1 MVLAISRFGLDRPFN
16 ILLSKKCM
24 KNLIKLLFLGCLG
37 LFFVPTKMGA
47 QASPNCETIRVDDYY
62 IGRTFFNHGSVSNS
76 VNTKIQLSATVGQT
90 ITGSF
95 FGTGVKG
102 GYGFWAGFTMPPKPP
117 SVLASQGDLE
127 DRIEIKWTPD
137 PLSPAATS
145 YKVYRNNSL
154 LATLDGETYSFMDFN
169 VIAGTFY
176 TYSVSGI
183 NSSGEGN
190 RSSALGHVNP
200 NGVVTGRIT
209 SSTGNPV
216 VETIVTISP
225 TLGSSLR
232 FSGDDMAFT
241 DYNSKF
247 PRSNFTL
254 SAWMK
259 LDSVNDSTAIFDMG
273 SNLSK
278 NWWLHTLPAAA
289 GKGVRFGVGKGG
301 NQKTELNFTFPV
313 GTESNWHNIAAS
325 YNGNALLLYIDGNLV
340 GSTATTISTDS
351 IPLFFG
357 QTPTASR
364 FFKGHLDEVRFF
376 NRQLAQTEVQLF
388 MKQSGNSDAKG
399 LVAYWKFD
407 EGVGNKAFDVTGNRF
422 QLYFCGPEWD
432 KADKPDVVNAAISNE
447 NGFYKIVGVNY
458 GAGTTFNV
466 SASKNFYFNQSLEFN
481 ASNLDFARLTNFAL
495 RDSATITASVNGF
508 DLSGKQV
515 ILSKADNAGANQFAV
530 FLNAGNIEVMV
541 GSTTQQYGSL
551 GLGFHHLAFV
561 LQRAGTNLTVT
572 FYKDGVLNGAKSFP
586 TTNWTGLPWRLGARA
601 VSTNTHNDYF
611 TGLIDEVAFFS
622 QMLPLNTIQKYASD
636 GTGVTDTS
644 LISYFNLNEGM
655 GTSLKD
661 IGTALTG
668 DGQVFGARW
677 SSVTAIIQSLPHDFS
692 PSISVVTLNPS
703 NTSADKVDFTDL
715 STIPVSCY
723 VRFENTNC
731 FQAKVEILVNGKSN
745 VPQIFTNNDGRFSA
759 DFEPGKKIVLTP
771 KFEDHTFFP
780 ATWEIPNIA
789 APMSGI
795 LFRNQVKRSVTG
807 QMAGGICRKSI
818 IPSGAIAKVKIATLN
833 GCFEKVVQLSE
844 NGKFI
849 FNGIPADS
857 VTLTVIEHSNPVIY
871 NFFQKLGGQTISLK
885 MSNDTVDFIYLAPPN
900 VELTPLDTNLCGDPM
915 LDMLQRSKTTVR
927 VFEQYDGGKCY
938 LQNAL
943 LTINNNIASLPQ
955 FDTLMSG
962 GSLVHSFRVEAPN
975 IVAPFFKQ
983 IQVTATS
990 NGEKSTASLQAV
1002 VLGRRPRQTTF
1013 TSSSPSIP
1021 FIILR
1026 DPPGD
1031 ASYSYIEEGQ
1041 TVCESWAFS
1050 ATDSKDTEGDV
1061 TLSLGPDIEL
1071 EAGTPFFSVGTAI
1084 DATADLGYTFSSNVT
1099 NLASEEMEMCITST
1113 RTIST
1118 SDNDIIVGGE
1128 MGGDVYVGGAM
1139 NFLYGITDELLY
1151 DTANCSF
1158 YLDKGMFMFPDGFAT
1173 TFLYTEYHIINNI
1186 IPALTLL
1193 GDTTSVKTWES
1204 IIADNDKQKKE
1215 AVFAKN
1221 LSFDAGVVYEESET
1235 TENSKSKTTS
1245 WVQNFSDGYSQAFGL
1260 TVNGIGAT
1268 SGLAINWTKEQ
1279 SKDTTKT
1286 TVDSR
1291 TVGYVLADD
1300 DIGDNFTVN
1309 IKKDKTYG
1317 TPVFETVSG
1326 QTQCPFEPN
1335 TQPREGVDL
1344 AADRQVA
1351 INVPMNE
1358 PAIFKLKLGNKSQSE
1373 ESKSY
1378 SLASSQESNPL
1389 GAVILFNGQEA
1400 LNVGVP
1406 FGQSVEVIMTVYRGP
1421 EAFTYENLSVS
1432 LFSDCEADRAGSL
1445 SIDVDSEF
1453 NEDMEFDVYF
1463 LEPCSPIDIGFPLQ
1477 NWVLTPNSGD
1487 TMLITLNEF
1496 NRNDVD
1502 LELIRVQ
1509 YRRKQGDGAWI
1520 NIAEVLKA
1528 DLDNDVFKIVK
1539 WGTAGFKDGEYEIR
1553 ALTQCIGGL
1562 NAGISNVILGR
1573 FERQAPEM
1581 FGTPEPIDG
1590 VFSIGDEI
1598 SITFNEQIKCDGL
1611 IKADVFNNN
1620 NVGLYDVSTGTL
1632 IDAIISC
1639 SKDKIIITPNVPNKF
1654 IENKTLQVRVNNISD
1669 LAGNKFLEKK
1679 WDFFVDRNPISW
1691 SEDQVNVIK
1700 LEEETITVTRKL
1712 VNSGGQVQN
1721 YELKDLP
1728 NWVKVLPLVGTLQPG
1743 AFQVITFEFD
1753 NSAALGHYRDTIFA
1767 ESAQG
1772 SEPLYLDFRVVCPD
1786 PVWNLNREG
1795 YSFSMNMTLELN
1807 IDGTVSKDNRD
1818 IVGAFIGR
1826 ELRGLGR
1833 VQYNQELKKHLVFM
1847 TVYSN
1852 VASGDTVKFQVWD
1865 ASACKLY
1872 GKTIESFKFE
1882 PDGLIGSPFQSQVL
1896 RTNNLLLVKIPIQVG
1911 WNWISYN
1918 VGLPDPTVEKALE
1931 SLSNPKG
1938 ATIKSQT
1945 AFSSYS
1951 TSLLSWVGSLKNL
1964 SHLSMYQYQSASTDS
1979 LLLLGSPLDP
1989 TMPIPVVSGWNW
2001 IGFLPQRGMP
2011 VTTALSSLKPQNG
2024 DLIKGQFTF
2033 AQYVTGLGWL
2043 GNLTYMSSPNGYLL
2057 KLSSPGTLIYPKI
2070 TGNNLQTDKVEKGKL
2085 PSTISKP
2092 GHFNYWKVKPVGFEQ
2107 SMNII
2112 ALVER
2117 NGQGNIL
2124 DDGDEVGAFFKDEL
2138 RGVSEV
2144 IYVKALDAYLIF
2156 LTVFANF
2163 EGETIRFKF
2172 FDSSESKV
2180 FDLNESILFKTN
2192 TIKGLVEKP
2201 QLFTISSPTA
2211 VSNLALEN
2219 QNLEVYPNPASEIA
2233 FIQLNLTE
2241 NEALSVQVTDA
2252 FGRELW
2258 KSDVEGNIG
2267 VNKFEWKI
2275 SSDLPSGWYF
2285 VTVKGK
2291 NGLRISKIEVLR

>member
-1 MVLAISRFGLDRPFN
+1 
-16 ILLSKKCM
+16 M
-24 KNLIKLLFLGCLG
+24 KNLINFLFLVSLG
-37 LFFVPTKMGA
+37 LFIVPTKMGA
-47 QASPNCETIRVDDYY
+47 QASPNCETISVDDYF

-90 ITGSF
+90 ITGNF
-95 FGTGVKG
+95 FGSGVKG

-117 SVLASQGDLE
+117 TVVASQGDLE

-183 NSSGEGN
+183 NTSGEGN

-216 VETIVTISP
+216 VETVVTISP

-232 FSGDDMAFT
+232 FTGDDMAFT
-241 DYNSKF
+241 QYHQKF
-247 PRSNFTL
+247 PKSNFTV
-254 SAWMK
+254 SAWIK
-259 LDSVNDSTAIFDMG
+259 LDSTNDNTAILDMG
-273 SNLSK
+273 SNLNK
-278 NWWLHTLPAAA
+278 NWWLHTLPAST

-301 NQKTELNFTFPV
+301 SQKTELNFTFPV
-313 GTESNWHNIAAS
+313 ETESDWHNIAAS
-325 YNGNALLLYIDGNLV
+325 YNGNAFLLYVDGNLV
-340 GSTATTISTDS
+340 GSTATTISLDS
-351 IPLFFG
+351 VSLFLG

-364 FFKGHLDEVRFF
+364 FFKGHLDELRFF
-376 NRQLAQTEVQLF
+376 NRQLAQTEVQMF
-388 MKQSGNSDAKG
+388 MKQSGNSDANG

-407 EGVGNKAFDVTGNRF
+407 EGVGNKAFDLTGNRL

-432 KADKPDVVNAAISNE
+432 KADIPNVVNAAISNE
-447 NGFYKIVGVNY
+447 NGFYKIAGVNY

-466 SASKNFYFNQSLEFN
+466 SPSKNFYFNQSLEFN
-481 ASNLDFARLTNFAL
+481 ASNSNYARLTNFSL
-495 RDSATITASVNGF
+495 RDSATITTTVNGF

-541 GSTTQQYGSL
+541 GNTTQQYGSL
-551 GLGFHHLAFV
+551 GLGFHHLAFI
-561 LQRAGTNLTVT
+561 LQKVGTNLTVT
-572 FYKDGVLNGAKSFP
+572 YYKDGVLVGAKSFA

-601 VSTNTHNDYF
+601 VSANTQVDFF

-622 QMLPLNTIQKYASD
+622 QMLPVTTIQKYATD

-644 LISYFNLNEGM
+644 LVSYFNLNEGM
-655 GTSLKD
+655 GTSIKD

-668 DGQVFGARW
+668 NGQVFGARW
-677 SSVTAIIQSLPHDFS
+677 STVTAIIQTLPHDFS
-692 PSISVVTLNPS
+692 PTVSVVTLNPS

-715 STIPVSCY
+715 STIPVSGY

-731 FQAKVEILVNGKSN
+731 FQGKVEILVNGKSN
-745 VPQIFTNNDGRFSA
+745 VPQIFTDIDGRFSA

-780 ATWEIPNIA
+780 ATWEIPNVTV
-789 APMSGI
+789 PLSGI
-795 LFRNQVKRSVTG
+795 LFRNQVKRKVIG
-807 QMAGGICRKSI
+807 QMAGGICRNSI
-818 IPSGAIAKVKIATLN
+818 IPSGAIAKVKLTTLN
-833 GCFEKVVQLSE
+833 GCFEKVIQLSQ
-844 NGKFI
+844 NGKFT
-849 FNGIPADS
+849 FDGIPADS
-857 VTLTVIEHSNPVIY
+857 VTLSVIEHSNPVIY

-885 MSNDTVDFIYLAPPN
+885 SANDTVDFIYLAPPN

-915 LDMLQRSKTTVR
+915 LNMLQRSKTTIK

-943 LTINNNIASLPQ
+943 ITINNDIASLPQ
-955 FDTLMSG
+955 FDTLMSS

-975 IVAPFFKQ
+975 IVAPYLKKL
-983 IQVTATS
+983 QVTATS
-990 NGEKSTASLQAV
+990 NGEKSTATLEAV

-1041 TVCESWAFS
+1041 TVCETWAFS
-1050 ATDSKDTEGDV
+1050 ATDAKDTEGDV
-1061 TLSLGPDIEL
+1061 TLSLGPDIEI
-1071 EAGTPFFSVGTAI
+1071 ETGTPFFSVGTAI
-1084 DATADLGYTFSSNVT
+1084 DVTADLGYTFSSNVT

-1118 SDNDIIVGGE
+1118 SDNDLIVGGE

-1173 TFLYTEYHIINNI
+1173 TFLYTEYHIKNNI
-1186 IPALTLL
+1186 IPSLTLL
-1193 GDTTSVKTWES
+1193 GDTTSVKIWES
-1204 IIADNDKQKKE
+1204 IIADNEKQKKE
-1215 AVFAKN
+1215 AVFSKN

-1245 WVQNFSDGYSQAFGL
+1245 WVQNFSDGYSQAFGV
-1260 TVNGIGAT
+1260 TVNGVGAS
-1268 SGLAINWTKEQ
+1268 SGLAISWTKEQ

-1326 QTQCPFEPN
+1326 QTQCPYEPN

-1344 AADRQVA
+1344 AADKLVA

-1389 GAVILFNGQEA
+1389 GAIILFNGQES

-1406 FGQSVEVIMTVYRGP
+1406 FGQSVDVIMSVYRGP

-1432 LFSDCEADRAGSL
+1432 LFSDCESDRAGTL
-1445 SIDVDSEF
+1445 NLDVDPEF

-1477 NWVLTPNSGD
+1477 DWVLTPNSGD

-1496 NRNDVD
+1496 KRDDPD

-1520 NIAEVLKA
+1520 NITEVRKA

-1539 WGTAGFKDGEYEIR
+1539 WGTNGLKDGEYEIR
-1553 ALTQCIGGL
+1553 ALTQCTGGL
-1562 NAGISNVILGR
+1562 NAGISTVIKGR
-1573 FERQAPEM
+1573 LERQAPEV

-1590 VFSIGDEI
+1590 VLSIGDEI
-1598 SITFNEQIKCDGL
+1598 SITFNEQIKCEGI
-1611 IKADVFNNN
+1611 IKADVFKNN
-1620 NVGLYDVSTGTL
+1620 NVGLYDLATGTL
-1632 IDAIISC
+1632 IDAIVSC

-1654 IENKTLQVRVNNISD
+1654 IENKMLQVRVNNIPD
-1669 LAGNKFLEKK
+1669 LAGNVFLEKK

-1691 SEDQVNVIK
+1691 SENQVNVVK
-1700 LEEETITVTRKL
+1700 LEEEIVTVTRKL

-1728 NWVKVLPLVGTLQPG
+1728 KWVKVLPLAGTLQPG
-1743 AFQVITFEFD
+1743 AFQIVTFEFD
-1753 NSAALGHYRDTIFA
+1753 NSAALGQYRDTIFA

-1795 YSFSMNMTLELN
+1795 FSFSMNMTLELN
-1807 IDGTVSKDNRD
+1807 IDGVVSTDNRD

-1852 VASGDTVKFQVWD
+1852 VSSGDTVKFQVWD

-1882 PDGLIGSPFQSQVL
+1882 PDGLVGSPFQSQIL
-1896 RTNNLLLVKIPIQVG
+1896 RTNNLLLVKVPIQVG

-1918 VGLPDPTVEKALE
+1918 VGLPDSTVGKALE

-1938 ATIKSQT
+1938 ALIKGQT

-1951 TSLLSWVGSLKNL
+1951 TSLSSWIGSLKSL
-1964 SHLSMYQYQSASTDS
+1964 THFSMYQYQSASTDS

-1989 TMPIPVVSGWNW
+1989 TTPIPVVSGWNW
-2001 IGFLPQRGMP
+2001 IGYLPQRGMP

-2033 AQYVTGLGWL
+2033 AQYVEGLGWL

-2057 KLSSPGTLIYPKI
+2057 KLANPGSLVYPKI
-2070 TGNNLQTDKVEKGKL
+2070 TGNNLQSNKEEKGKI
-2085 PSTISKP
+2085 PSSNVTP
-2092 GHFNYWKVKPVGFEQ
+2092 GHFNNWNVKPIGFEQ

-2112 ALVER
+2112 ALVEKT
-2117 NGQGNIL
+2117 GQGAIL
-2124 DDGDEVGAFFKDEL
+2124 DEGDEVGAFVKDEL
-2138 RGVSEV
+2138 RGVSKI
-2144 IYVKALDAYLIF
+2144 IYVEELDAYLIF
-2156 LTVFANF
+2156 LTVFANH
-2163 EGETIRFKF
+2163 EGESIQFKF
-2172 FDSSESKV
+2172 YDASESKI
-2180 FDLNESILFKTN
+2180 FGLNESIQFKN
-2192 TIKGLVEKP
+2192 NSIKGLVEKP
-2201 QLFTISSPTA
+2201 QIFTIASITA
-2211 VSNLALEN
+2211 THDLNLEN
-2219 QNLEVYPNPASEIA
+2219 QNLEIFPNPAKESAYMKI
-2233 FIQLNLTE
+2233 NLTE
-2241 NEALSVQVTDA
+2241 NEALTIQVNDA
-2252 FGRELW
+2252 FGREVWNSAL
-2258 KSDVEGNIG
+2258 EGRVGENI
-2267 VNKFEWKI
+2267 VEWKI
-2275 SSDLPSGWYF
+2275 NADIPSGLYF
-2285 VTVKGK
+2285 ITVRGK
-2291 NGLRISKIEVLR
+2291 NGMRISKMEILR

>member
-1 MVLAISRFGLDRPFN
+1 
-16 ILLSKKCM
+16 M

-254 SAWMK
+254 SAWIK

-715 STIPVSCY
+715 STIPVSGY

-745 VPQIFTNNDGRFSA
+745 VPQIFTDSEGRFSA

-2124 DDGDEVGAFFKDEL
+2124 DDEDEVGAFFKDEL

>member
-1 MVLAISRFGLDRPFN
+1 
-16 ILLSKKCM
+16 M

-254 SAWMK
+254 SAWIK

-622 QMLPLNTIQKYASD
+622 QMLPLNTIQKYATD

-715 STIPVSCY
+715 STIPVSGY
-723 VRFENTNC
+723 IRFENTNC

-1193 GDTTSVKTWES
+1193 GDTTSVKTWEN

-1326 QTQCPFEPN
+1326 QTQCPYEPN

-1344 AADRQVA
+1344 AADKQVA

-2117 NGQGNIL
+2117 NGQGDIL

-2144 IYVKALDAYLIF
+2144 IYVEALDAYLIF

-2180 FDLNESILFKTN
+2180 FDLNETILFKNN

-2219 QNLEVYPNPASEIA
+2219 QNMEVYPNPASEIA
-2233 FIQLNLTE
+2233 FIQVNLPVKE
-2241 NEALSVQVTDA
+2241 SLSIQVADA

>member
-1 MVLAISRFGLDRPFN
+1 M
-16 ILLSKKCM
+16 
-24 KNLIKLLFLGCLG
+24 
-37 LFFVPTKMGA
+37 
-47 QASPNCETIRVDDYY
+47 
-62 IGRTFFNHGSVSNS
+62 
-76 VNTKIQLSATVGQT
+76 
-90 ITGSF
+90 
-95 FGTGVKG
+95 
-102 GYGFWAGFTMPPKPP
+102 
-117 SVLASQGDLE
+117 
-127 DRIEIKWTPD
+127 
-137 PLSPAATS
+137 
-145 YKVYRNNSL
+145 
-154 LATLDGETYSFMDFN
+154 
-169 VIAGTFY
+169 
-176 TYSVSGI
+176 
-183 NSSGEGN
+183 
-190 RSSALGHVNP
+190 
-200 NGVVTGRIT
+200 
-209 SSTGNPV
+209 
-216 VETIVTISP
+216 
-225 TLGSSLR
+225 
-232 FSGDDMAFT
+232 
-241 DYNSKF
+241 
-247 PRSNFTL
+247 
-254 SAWMK
+254 
-259 LDSVNDSTAIFDMG
+259 
-273 SNLSK
+273 
-278 NWWLHTLPAAA
+278 
-289 GKGVRFGVGKGG
+289 
-301 NQKTELNFTFPV
+301 
-313 GTESNWHNIAAS
+313 
-325 YNGNALLLYIDGNLV
+325 
-340 GSTATTISTDS
+340 
-351 IPLFFG
+351 
-357 QTPTASR
+357 
-364 FFKGHLDEVRFF
+364 
-376 NRQLAQTEVQLF
+376 
-388 MKQSGNSDAKG
+388 
-399 LVAYWKFD
+399 
-407 EGVGNKAFDVTGNRF
+407 
-422 QLYFCGPEWD
+422 
-432 KADKPDVVNAAISNE
+432 
-447 NGFYKIVGVNY
+447 
-458 GAGTTFNV
+458 
-466 SASKNFYFNQSLEFN
+466 
-481 ASNLDFARLTNFAL
+481 
-495 RDSATITASVNGF
+495 
-508 DLSGKQV
+508 
-515 ILSKADNAGANQFAV
+515 
-530 FLNAGNIEVMV
+530 
-541 GSTTQQYGSL
+541 
-551 GLGFHHLAFV
+551 
-561 LQRAGTNLTVT
+561 
-572 FYKDGVLNGAKSFP
+572 
-586 TTNWTGLPWRLGARA
+586 
-601 VSTNTHNDYF
+601 
-611 TGLIDEVAFFS
+611 
-622 QMLPLNTIQKYASD
+622 
-636 GTGVTDTS
+636 
-644 LISYFNLNEGM
+644 
-655 GTSLKD
+655 
-661 IGTALTG
+661 
-668 DGQVFGARW
+668 
-677 SSVTAIIQSLPHDFS
+677 
-692 PSISVVTLNPS
+692 
-703 NTSADKVDFTDL
+703 
-715 STIPVSCY
+715 
-723 VRFENTNC
+723 
-731 FQAKVEILVNGKSN
+731 
-745 VPQIFTNNDGRFSA
+745 
-759 DFEPGKKIVLTP
+759 
-771 KFEDHTFFP
+771 
-780 ATWEIPNIA
+780 
-789 APMSGI
+789 
-795 LFRNQVKRSVTG
+795 
-807 QMAGGICRKSI
+807 
-818 IPSGAIAKVKIATLN
+818 
-833 GCFEKVVQLSE
+833 
-844 NGKFI
+844 
-849 FNGIPADS
+849 
-857 VTLTVIEHSNPVIY
+857 
-871 NFFQKLGGQTISLK
+871 
-885 MSNDTVDFIYLAPPN
+885 
-900 VELTPLDTNLCGDPM
+900 
-915 LDMLQRSKTTVR
+915 
-927 VFEQYDGGKCY
+927 
-938 LQNAL
+938 
-943 LTINNNIASLPQ
+943 
-955 FDTLMSG
+955 
-962 GSLVHSFRVEAPN
+962 
-975 IVAPFFKQ
+975 
-983 IQVTATS
+983 
-990 NGEKSTASLQAV
+990 
-1002 VLGRRPRQTTF
+1002 
-1013 TSSSPSIP
+1013 
-1021 FIILR
+1021 
-1026 DPPGD
+1026 
-1031 ASYSYIEEGQ
+1031 
-1041 TVCESWAFS
+1041 
-1050 ATDSKDTEGDV
+1050 
-1061 TLSLGPDIEL
+1061 
-1071 EAGTPFFSVGTAI
+1071 
-1084 DATADLGYTFSSNVT
+1084 
-1099 NLASEEMEMCITST
+1099 
-1113 RTIST
+1113 
-1118 SDNDIIVGGE
+1118 
-1128 MGGDVYVGGAM
+1128 
-1139 NFLYGITDELLY
+1139 
-1151 DTANCSF
+1151 
-1158 YLDKGMFMFPDGFAT
+1158 
-1173 TFLYTEYHIINNI
+1173 
-1186 IPALTLL
+1186 
-1193 GDTTSVKTWES
+1193 
-1204 IIADNDKQKKE
+1204 
-1215 AVFAKN
+1215 
-1221 LSFDAGVVYEESET
+1221 
-1235 TENSKSKTTS
+1235 
-1245 WVQNFSDGYSQAFGL
+1245 
-1260 TVNGIGAT
+1260 
-1268 SGLAINWTKEQ
+1268 
-1279 SKDTTKT
+1279 
-1286 TVDSR
+1286 
-1291 TVGYVLADD
+1291 LADD

-1326 QTQCPFEPN
+1326 QTQCPYEPN

-1344 AADRQVA
+1344 AADKQVA

-1378 SLASSQESNPL
+1378 SLGSSQESNPL
-1389 GAVILFNGQEA
+1389 GAVILFNGQES

-1421 EAFTYENLSVS
+1421 EAFNYENLSVS
-1432 LFSDCEADRAGSL
+1432 LFSDCESDRAGTL
-1445 SIDVDSEF
+1445 SIDVDPEF

-1528 DLDNDVFKIVK
+1528 ALDNDVFKIVK
-1539 WGTAGFKDGEYEIR
+1539 WGTAGLKDGEYEIR

-1562 NAGISNVILGR
+1562 NAGISTVILGR
-1573 FERQAPEM
+1573 FERQAPEV

-1654 IENKTLQVRVNNISD
+1654 IENKTLQVRVNNIPD
-1669 LAGNKFLEKK
+1669 LAGNIFLEKK

-1691 SEDQVNVIK
+1691 SEDQVNVVK

-1728 NWVKVLPLVGTLQPG
+1728 KWVKVLPLVGTLQPG

-1753 NSAALGHYRDTIFA
+1753 NSTSLGQYRDTIFV

-1772 SEPLYLDFRVVCPD
+1772 SEPIYLDFRVVCPD

-1852 VASGDTVKFQVWD
+1852 VSSGDTVKFQVWD

-1918 VGLPDPTVEKALE
+1918 VGLPDSTVGKALE

-1989 TMPIPVVSGWNW
+1989 TLPIPVVSGWNW

-2057 KLSSPGTLIYPKI
+2057 KLGNPGTLIYPKI
-2070 TGNNLQTDKVEKGKL
+2070 TGNNLQSDKVEKGKL

-2117 NGQGNIL
+2117 NGQGDIL

-2180 FDLNESILFKTN
+2180 FDLNESILFKN
-2192 TIKGLVEKP
+2192 NAIKGLVEKP

-2211 VSNLALEN
+2211 VSNLALED

-2233 FIQLNLTE
+2233 FIQLNLHE
-2241 NEALSVQVTDA
+2241 NEALSFRVTDA

-2258 KSDVEGNIG
+2258 KSDVEGNIRI
-2267 VNKFEWKI
+2267 NKFEWKI
-2275 SSDLPSGWYF
+2275 NADLPAGWYF
-2285 VTVKGK
+2285 ITVKGK

>member
-1 MVLAISRFGLDRPFN
+1 
-16 ILLSKKCM
+16 M
-24 KNLIKLLFLGCLG
+24 KNLINLLFFLCLG
-37 LFFVPTKMGA
+37 LFFVPTIMGA

-154 LATLDGETYSFMDFN
+154 LTTLDGDTYSFIDFN

-200 NGVVTGRIT
+200 NGIVTGRIT
-209 SSTGNPV
+209 SATGNPV
-216 VETIVTISP
+216 AETIVTISP

-241 DYNSKF
+241 QYNSKL
-247 PRSNFTL
+247 PKNNFTI
-254 SAWMK
+254 SAWIK
-259 LDSVNDSTAIFDMG
+259 LDSANDNTAILDMG
-273 SNLSK
+273 SNLYK
-278 NWWLHTLPAAA
+278 NWWLHTLPAEA

-313 GTESNWHNIAAS
+313 GTENNWHNIAAS
-325 YNGNALLLYIDGNLV
+325 YNGNALLLYVDGNLV
-340 GSTATTISTDS
+340 GSTATAISSDS
-351 IPLFFG
+351 IALFLG

-364 FFKGHLDEVRFF
+364 FYKGRLDELRFF
-376 NRQLAQTEVQLF
+376 NRQLAQTEVQMF
-388 MKQSGNSDAKG
+388 MKQSGNSDTKG

-407 EGVGNKAFDVTGNRF
+407 EGVGNKAFDLTGNRL

-432 KADKPDVVNAAISNE
+432 KSDIPDVVNAAVSNE

-466 SASKNFYFNQSLEFN
+466 SPSKNFYFNQSLEFN
-481 ASNLDFARLTNFAL
+481 ASNSEYARLTNFAL
-495 RDSATITASVNGF
+495 RDSATITASINGF
-508 DLSGKQV
+508 DLSSNQV
-515 ILSKADNAGANQFAV
+515 ILSKADNAGVNQFAV
-530 FLNAGNIEVMV
+530 FLNAGIIEVMV
-541 GSTTQQYGSL
+541 GSTTQQFGSL
-551 GLGFHHLAFV
+551 GLGFHHLTFV

-572 FYKDGVLNGAKSFP
+572 FYKDGILDGTRSFS
-586 TTNWTGLPWRLGARA
+586 TTNWIGLPWMLGARA
-601 VSTNTHNDYF
+601 VNANAHADYF

-622 QMLPLNTIQKYASD
+622 QILPLNTIQKYASD

-644 LISYFNLNEGM
+644 LISYFNLNEGI

-677 SSVTAIIQSLPHDFS
+677 SSVTAIIQTLPHDFS
-692 PSISVVTLNPS
+692 PAISVITLNSS

-715 STIPVSCY
+715 STIPVSGY

-745 VPQIFTNNDGRFSA
+745 VPQIFTNSEGRFSA

-771 KFEDHTFFP
+771 KFEGHTFFP
-780 ATWEIPNIA
+780 ATWDIPNIS
-789 APMSGI
+789 APTSGI

-833 GCFEKVVQLSE
+833 GCFEKVIQLSE
-844 NGKFI
+844 NGKFT
-849 FNGIPADS
+849 FDGIPADS
-857 VTLTVIEHSNPVIY
+857 VTLSVIEHSNPVIY
-871 NFFQKLGGQTISLK
+871 NFFQKLGGQTVSLK
-885 MSNDTVDFIYLAPPN
+885 MANDTVDFIYLAPPN

-943 LTINNNIASLPQ
+943 LTINNDIASLPQ

-975 IVAPFFKQ
+975 IVAPYFKQ
-983 IQVTATS
+983 LQVTATS
-990 NGEKSTASLQAV
+990 NGEKSTALLKAV

-1041 TVCESWAFS
+1041 TVCESWSFS
-1050 ATDSKDTEGDV
+1050 ASDAKDTEGDV

-1071 EAGTPFFSVGTAI
+1071 EAGTPFFSVGTSI
-1084 DATADLGYTFSSNVT
+1084 DATADIGYTFSSNVT

-1151 DTANCSF
+1151 DTANCTF

-1173 TFLYTEYHIINNI
+1173 TFLYTEYHIKNNI
-1186 IPALTLL
+1186 IPSLTLL

-1204 IIADNDKQKKE
+1204 IIADNEKQKKE
-1215 AVFAKN
+1215 AVFSKN

-1260 TVNGIGAT
+1260 TVNGVGAST
-1268 SGLAINWTKEQ
+1268 GLAINWTKEE

-1291 TVGYVLADD
+1291 TVGYVLSDD

-1326 QTQCPFEPN
+1326 QTQCPYEPN

-1344 AADRQVA
+1344 AADKLVA

-1389 GAVILFNGQEA
+1389 GAVILFNGQES

-1406 FGQSVEVIMTVYRGP
+1406 FGQSVEVVMTVFRGP

-1432 LFSDCEADRAGSL
+1432 LFSDCESERAGSL
-1445 SIDVDSEF
+1445 SIDVDPEF

-1496 NRNDVD
+1496 KRDDPD

-1528 DLDNDVFKIVK
+1528 DLDNDVFKLVK
-1539 WGTAGFKDGEYEIR
+1539 WGTTGLKDGEYEIR
-1553 ALTQCIGGL
+1553 AVTQCIGGL
-1562 NAGISNVILGR
+1562 NAGISTVIIGR
-1573 FERQAPEM
+1573 FERQAPEL
-1581 FGTPEPIDG
+1581 FGNPEPADG
-1590 VFSIGDEI
+1590 ILSSGEEI
-1598 SITFNEQIKCDGL
+1598 SITFNESIKCDGL
-1611 IKADVFNNN
+1611 IEADIFNNN
-1620 NVGLYDVSTGTL
+1620 NIGLYDATTGDL
-1632 IDAIISC
+1632 VDALISC
-1639 SKDKIIITPNVPNKF
+1639 SKDKIIIVPNVPNKF
-1654 IENKTLQVRVNNISD
+1654 IENKTLRVQVNNIPD

-1679 WDFFVDRNPISW
+1679 WEFFVDRNPVYW
-1691 SEDQVNVIK
+1691 NEDQVNVIK
-1700 LEEETITVTRKL
+1700 LEEERVTVTRKL
-1712 VNSGGQVQN
+1712 MNSGGQAQN
-1721 YELKDLP
+1721 YDLKGLP
-1728 NWVKVLPLVGTLQPG
+1728 GWVRVLPLTGTLQPG
-1743 AFQVITFEFD
+1743 AFQIVTFEFD
-1753 NSAALGHYRDTIFA
+1753 NSTALGQYRDTIFA
-1767 ESAQG
+1767 ESSLG
-1772 SEPLYLDFRVVCPD
+1772 SEPLYIDFRVVCPEPD
-1786 PVWNLNREG
+1786 WSLNNKG
-1795 YSFSMNMTLELN
+1795 FSFSMNMTLELN
-1807 IDGTVSKDNRD
+1807 IDGKISNDSKD
-1818 IVGAFIGR
+1818 IVAAFIGR

-1847 TVYSN
+1847 TVYNS
-1852 VASGDTVKFQVWD
+1852 VSTGDSVKFQVWD

-1872 GKTIESFKFE
+1872 GKTMESFKFE
-1882 PDGLIGSPFQSQVL
+1882 PDGLVGSPLQPQLL

-1918 VGLPDPTVEKALE
+1918 VGLQDSTVNKALE
-1931 SLSNPKG
+1931 SLRNPKG
-1938 ATIKSQT
+1938 ALIKGQT
-1945 AFSSYS
+1945 SFSSYS
-1951 TSLLSWVGSLKNL
+1951 SSLSSWAGSLRSL
-1964 SHLSMYQYQSASTDS
+1964 SHLSMYQYQSAFTDS

-1989 TMPIPVVSGWNW
+1989 STPIPVISGWNW
-2001 IGFLPQRGMP
+2001 IGFLPQRGLP
-2011 VTTALSSLKPQNG
+2011 VTAALASITPQNG

-2033 AQYVTGLGWL
+2033 AQYVAGIGWL
-2043 GNLTYMSSPNGYLL
+2043 GNLTFMSSPNGYLL
-2057 KLSSPGTLIYPKI
+2057 KLSNPGTLVYPKI
-2070 TGNNLQTDKVEKGKL
+2070 PESNLNNIRVEKGKL
-2085 PSTISKP
+2085 PASLGAPS
-2092 GHFNYWKVKPVGFEQ
+2092 HFNFWEVSPEGYEQ

-2117 NGQGNIL
+2117 SGEANIL
-2124 DDGDEVGAFFKDEL
+2124 DKDDEVGAFYKDEL
-2138 RGVSEV
+2138 RGSSKV
-2144 IYVKALDAYLIF
+2144 IYVEALDAYLVF
-2156 LTVFANF
+2156 LTVFSNI
-2163 EGETIRFKF
+2163 EGQSIKFKY
-2172 FDSSESKV
+2172 FDASESKV
-2180 FDLNESILFKTN
+2180 FDLKELILFKNN
-2192 TIKGLVEKP
+2192 TIAGLVEKP
-2201 QLFTISSPTA
+2201 YAFTISTPTA
-2211 VSNLALEN
+2211 LTNLSREN
-2219 QNLEVYPNPASEIA
+2219 QQLEVYPNPAGEIA
-2233 FIQLNLTE
+2233 FIQINLE
-2241 NEALSVQVTDA
+2241 EKEALSIQVTDA
-2252 FGRELW
+2252 FGRQVW
-2258 KSDVEGNIG
+2258 QTDFDGNTG
-2267 VNKFEWKI
+2267 ANKVEWKI
-2275 SSDLPSGWYF
+2275 TSDIPSGWYAI
-2285 VTVKGK
+2285 TIKGK
-2291 NGLRISKIEVLR
+2291 NGRRISKIEVLK

>member
-1 MVLAISRFGLDRPFN
+1 
-16 ILLSKKCM
+16 M
-24 KNLIKLLFLGCLG
+24 KNLINLLFLVCLG

-117 SVLASQGDLE
+117 SVVASQGDLE

-137 PLSPAATS
+137 PLSPSATS

-169 VIAGTFY
+169 IIAGTFY

-190 RSSALGHVNP
+190 KSSALGHVNP

-209 SSTGNPV
+209 STTGNPV

-241 DYNSKF
+241 DYNTKF

-254 SAWMK
+254 SAWIK
-259 LDSVNDSTAIFDMG
+259 LDSINDSTAIFDMG
-273 SNLSK
+273 STVFK
-278 NWWLHTLPAAA
+278 NWWLHTLPSTE
-289 GKGVRFGVGKGG
+289 GKGVRFGVGKG
-301 NQKTELNFTFPV
+301 NSQKTELSFTFPL
-313 GTESNWHNIAAS
+313 ESANNWHNIAAS

-357 QTPTASR
+357 QTPAASR

-407 EGVGNKAFDVTGNRF
+407 EGVGNKAFDLTGNHF
-422 QLYFCGPEWD
+422 KLYFCGPEWD
-432 KADKPDVVNAAISNE
+432 KSDIPDVVNAAISNE

-466 SASKNFYFNQSLEFN
+466 SPSKNFYFNQSLEFN
-481 ASNLDFARLTNFAL
+481 ASNLDYARLTNFAL

-541 GSTTQQYGSL
+541 GNTTQQYGSL

-572 FYKDGVLNGAKSFP
+572 FYKDGVLGGAKSFA
-586 TTNWTGLPWRLGARA
+586 TTNWTGLPWRLGSRA
-601 VSTNTHNDYF
+601 VSTVTHTDYF

-622 QMLPLNTIQKYASD
+622 QMLPINIIQKYASD

-668 DGQVFGARW
+668 NGQVFGARW
-677 SSVTAIIQSLPHDFS
+677 SSVTAIIQTLPHDFS
-692 PSISVVTLNPS
+692 PAISVVTLNPS

-715 STIPVSCY
+715 STIPISGY

-731 FQAKVEILVNGKSN
+731 FQSKVEILINGKSN
-745 VPQIFTNNDGRFSA
+745 IPQIFTNSEGRFSA

-780 ATWEIPNIA
+780 AMWEIPNIA

-885 MSNDTVDFIYLAPPN
+885 MANDTVDFIYLAPPN

-943 LTINNNIASLPQ
+943 LTINNDIASLPQ

-990 NGEKSTASLQAV
+990 NGEKSTASLKAV

-1050 ATDSKDTEGDV
+1050 ATDSRDREGDV

-1193 GDTTSVKTWES
+1193 GDTTSVKTWEN
-1204 IIADNDKQKKE
+1204 IIADNVKQKKE

-1268 SGLAINWTKEQ
+1268 SGLAISWTKEQ

-1406 FGQSVEVIMTVYRGP
+1406 FGQSVEVIMTVHRGP
-1421 EAFTYENLSVS
+1421 EAFNYENLSVS
-1432 LFSDCEADRAGSL
+1432 LFSDCEADRAGTL
-1445 SIDVDSEF
+1445 SIDVDPEF

-1487 TMLITLNEF
+1487 TMLITLNKF

-1528 DLDNDVFKIVK
+1528 ALDNDVFKIVK

-1562 NAGISNVILGR
+1562 NAGISTVILGR
-1573 FERQAPEM
+1573 FERQAPEV

-1598 SITFNEQIKCDGL
+1598 SITFNELIKCDGL

-1632 IDAIISC
+1632 VDAIITC
-1639 SKDKIIITPNVPNKF
+1639 SKDKIIIIPNVPNKF
-1654 IENKTLQVRVNNISD
+1654 IENRTLQVRVNNIPD

-1691 SEDQVNVIK
+1691 SEDQVNVVK
-1700 LEEETITVTRKL
+1700 LEDETITVTRKL

-1728 NWVKVLPLVGTLQPG
+1728 KWVKVLPLVGTLQPG

-1753 NSAALGHYRDTIFA
+1753 NSTSLGQYRDTIFA

-1772 SEPLYLDFRVVCPD
+1772 SEPMYLDFRVVCPD
-1786 PVWNLNREG
+1786 PVWNLNQEG

-1807 IDGTVSKDNRD
+1807 INGTVSTDNRD

-1852 VASGDTVKFQVWD
+1852 VSSGDTVKFQVWD
-1865 ASACKLY
+1865 ASACKLF

-1882 PDGLIGSPFQSQVL
+1882 PDGLVGSPYKSQLL
-1896 RTNNLLLVKIPIQVG
+1896 RTTNLLLVKIPIQVG
-1911 WNWISYN
+1911 WNWLSYN
-1918 VGLPDPTVEKALE
+1918 VGLPDSTVGKALE
-1931 SLSNPKG
+1931 SLTNPKG
-1938 ATIKSQT
+1938 ALIKGQT

-1951 TSLLSWVGSLKNL
+1951 TSLSSWIGSLKNL
-1964 SHLSMYQYQSASTDS
+1964 SHLSMYQYQSAFNDS

-1989 TMPIPVVSGWNW
+1989 TTPIPVVSGWNW

-2011 VTTALSSLKPQNG
+2011 VTSALASLKPQNG
-2024 DLIKGQFTF
+2024 DLVKGQFTF
-2033 AQYVTGLGWL
+2033 AQYVSGIGWL
-2043 GNLTYMSSPNGYLL
+2043 GNLTFMSSPNGYLL
-2057 KLSSPGTLIYPKI
+2057 KLSNPGTLVYPK
-2070 TGNNLQTDKVEKGKL
+2070 TTENNLQAIRIEKGKL
-2085 PSTISKP
+2085 PSTTSKLA
-2092 GHFNYWKVKPVGFEQ
+2092 HFNFWKVKPVGYEQ
-2107 SMNII
+2107 SMNFI
-2112 ALVER
+2112 ALIER
-2117 NGQGNIL
+2117 NGQSTVL

-2138 RGVSEV
+2138 RGVSQV
-2144 IYVKALDAYLIF
+2144 IYVEALDAYLIF
-2156 LTVFANF
+2156 LTVFANY
-2163 EGETIRFKF
+2163 EGESIQFKF

-2180 FDLNESILFKTN
+2180 FDLNESFLFKNN

-2201 QLFTISSPTA
+2201 QIFTIASTTA
-2211 VSNLALEN
+2211 VHNITLEN
-2219 QNLEVYPNPASEIA
+2219 QIIEVYPNPASETA
-2233 FIQLNLTE
+2233 FIQITLPE
-2241 NEALSVQVTDA
+2241 NEALTIQVSDA
-2252 FGRELW
+2252 FGREVMQ
-2258 KSDVEGNIG
+2258 SDFDGNIG
-2267 VNKFEWKI
+2267 VNKVEWKI
-2275 SSDLPSGWYF
+2275 NADLPSGWYF
-2285 VTVKGK
+2285 ITVKGK